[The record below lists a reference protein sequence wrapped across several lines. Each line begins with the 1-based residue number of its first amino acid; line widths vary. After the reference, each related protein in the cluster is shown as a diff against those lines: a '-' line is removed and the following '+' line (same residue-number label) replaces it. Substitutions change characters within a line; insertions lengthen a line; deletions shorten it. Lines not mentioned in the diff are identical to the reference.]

1 MIWIKGNNKKN
12 HTSWQKNQCPGK
24 KKGYAPRNMIE
35 LSMVYDKIQT
45 ENGFSELST
54 TERQE
59 I

>member
-1 MIWIKGNNKKN
+1 
-12 HTSWQKNQCPGK
+12 
-24 KKGYAPRNMIE
+24 MIE

-59 I
+59 IQMKKDKLSGMLDEVCVVYDNVDRE